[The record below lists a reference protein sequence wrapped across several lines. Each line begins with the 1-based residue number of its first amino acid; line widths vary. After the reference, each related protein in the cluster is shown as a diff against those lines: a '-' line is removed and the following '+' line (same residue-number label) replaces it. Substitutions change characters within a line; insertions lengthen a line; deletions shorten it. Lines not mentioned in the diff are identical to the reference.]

1 MKPNV
6 WVSSTQVTEMLAK
19 QLATWPLA
27 AANFHSLEEVQTRS
41 FDMNGFTVRVQFNPA
56 RIVSSAAKVDSNSIR
71 ARRCFLCPDNLP
83 MEQERLSF
91 GSHYLVLCNPFP
103 IFPEHFTIPSRRHAD
118 QVILPR
124 LEDLLELSRRL
135 DAFTLFYNGPRCGA
149 SAPDHAH
156 FQAGTRSFMPI
167 DDEVDEQV
175 RKFGSLVLSEK
186 EGSLYTLTHYLR
198 NGFVIKAVTLSA
210 AVALFHRVYA
220 ALEVKEGESEPM
232 MNLFCNYGQE
242 GWRLIIIPRRQH
254 RPWQYAATGV
264 DHLLTSPGAADVGGL
279 FITPLEEDFRKLSP
293 ELLRDVYRQVCLGD
307 AEIEEIA
314 ISIKRQS
321 E

>member
-83 MEQERLSF
+83 MEQERLFF